1 MSKEKENKYNTSANP
16 PSGGEGAKDSTSK
29 APPLANGGK
38 GSSATVTGKAFDW
51 QLLKRIMH
59 YVKPY
64 TSVFVIAAFLTIFLA
79 VIALFQ
85 PILIQRTLD
94 KYILANDYH
103 GLVFMVELMIG
114 QLVVQTIAQY
124 YQTYLTN
131 SLGQSVIRDLRKD
144 VFNHI
149 TSLRLKYFDRT
160 PIGMLITRTVSDLE
174 TIADI
179 FSEGL
184 ISIMGDMLLVF
195 AVIGYMLWQ
204 DWKLALITLIP
215 MPFLFAS
222 TYVFKEAIKSS
233 FQEVRTQVAQLNTF
247 LAEHI
252 SGISV
257 IQYFSR
263 EEQEMR
269 KFKAVNLKY
278 RDANIRSNWY
288 YSIFFP
294 VVEILFAVCMALLVW
309 YGCKRILNDQ
319 QIHAISASEGGI
331 TPGLITSFIV
341 LLNMLF
347 RPIRQLADKFN
358 TLQMGMVGADRIFKV
373 LDTDE
378 VATDDGKLA
387 PSVLEG
393 DIEFKDVW
401 FAYNDENWVLKNINF
416 HIKPGETLALVGA
429 TGAGKSSTINILN
442 RFYDIGKGSV
452 TVDGYDIREYKVDYL
467 RSKIATVI
475 QDVFLFTDTIG
486 NNISLNNTQITREEI
501 IKAAKDVGAHEFI
514 ERLPGGYDYNVME
527 RGATL
532 SAGQAQLISFIRAL
546 VYNPAI
552 LVLDEATSSVDTE
565 TELLIQTAINKLMQ
579 GRTAIVIA
587 HRLSTIQ
594 NADKIIVLDH
604 GEIMESGTHQELLR
618 IENGYY
624 RKLYDLQFN
633 SAGIA
638 KPI

>member
-1 MSKEKENKYNTSANP
+1 
-16 PSGGEGAKDSTSK
+16 
-29 APPLANGGK
+29 
-38 GSSATVTGKAFDW
+38 
-51 QLLKRIMH
+51 MH

-64 TSVFVIAAFLTIFLA
+64 KVTFVIAAFLTIFLA
-79 VIALFQ
+79 ANALLQ
-85 PILIQRTLD
+85 PILIQKTLD
-94 KYILANDYH
+94 NYILKDNYN
-103 GLVFMVELMIG
+103 GLVFMVGLMVL
-114 QLVVQTIAQY
+114 QLVIQTVAQY

-144 VFNHI
+144 IFNHI

-184 ISIMGDMLLVF
+184 ISIMGDLLLVF
-195 AVIGYMLWQ
+195 AVIGYMLYQ

-215 MPFLFAS
+215 MPFLLMS

-233 FQEVRTQVAQLNTF
+233 FQEVRTQVAHLNTF

-252 SGISV
+252 SGMSV
-257 IQYFSR
+257 IQIFAR
-263 EEQEMR
+263 EDQEMR
-269 KFKAVNLKY
+269 KFKAVNSKY

-294 VVEILFAVCMALLVW
+294 VVEILFAICIGLLVW
-309 YGCKRILNDQ
+309 YGCKRILSDKELLNITAD
-319 QIHAISASEGGI
+319 HKGI
-331 TPGLITSFIV
+331 TPGVITGFIV

-378 VATDDGKLA
+378 VAPNDGKLRPA
-387 PSVLEG
+387 DLRGE
-393 DIEFKDVW
+393 IEFKDVW

-416 HIKPGETLALVGA
+416 KLEPGKTLALVGA

-442 RFYDIGKGSV
+442 RFYEIAKGSV
-452 TVDGYDIREYKVDYL
+452 TVDGHDIREYDVSYL
-467 RSKIATVI
+467 RSHIATVI
-475 QDVFLFTDTIG
+475 QDVFLFSDTIA
-486 NNISLNNTQITREEI
+486 NNISLNNTEITREQI
-501 IKAAKDVGAHEFI
+501 IAAAKDVGAHEFI

-527 RGATL
+527 RGSTL

-546 VYNPAI
+546 VYDPTI

-565 TELLIQTAINKLMQ
+565 TEILIQNAIGKLMQ

-604 GEIMESGTHQELLR
+604 GEIKETGTHQELLR
-618 IENGYY
+618 IEDGYY

-633 SAGIA
+633 SAGIV
-638 KPI
+638 KS

>member
-1 MSKEKENKYNTSANP
+1 LKSVSTDKQNSDSKNPQSAKEAKTP
-16 PSGGEGAKDSTSK
+16 PSA
-29 APPLANGGK
+29 
-38 GSSATVTGKAFDW
+38 VTGKALDW
-51 QLLKRIMH
+51 KLLGRVMH

-64 TSVFVIAAFLTIFLA
+64 NKTFITAVCLTVFLA
-79 VIALFQ
+79 AIAIVQ
-85 PILIQRTLD
+85 PILIQKTLD
-94 KYILANDYH
+94 DYILKDNYN
-103 GLVFMVELMIG
+103 GLVFMIELMLA
-114 QLVVQTIAQY
+114 QLVIQTIAQY
-124 YQTYLTN
+124 YQTYITN
-131 SLGQSVIRDLRKD
+131 WLGESVIRDLRIHI
-144 VFNHI
+144 FNHI

-160 PIGMLITRTVSDLE
+160 PIGVLITRTVSDLE

-195 AVIGYMLWQ
+195 AVIGYMLYI

-233 FQEVRTQVAQLNTF
+233 FQEVRTQVAHLNTF

-257 IQYFSR
+257 IQYFAR
-263 EEQEMR
+263 EDQEMR
-269 KFKAVNLKY
+269 KFVSVNKKY

-294 VVEILFAVCMALLVW
+294 VVEVLFAMCMGLLVW
-309 YGCKRILNDQ
+309 YGCKRILTDQ
-319 QIHAISASEGGI
+319 QLAHLSANNKVVS
-331 TPGLITSFIV
+331 PGTILAFIV
-341 LLNMLF
+341 YLNLLF

-373 LDTDE
+373 LDTNE
-378 VATDDGKLA
+378 VAVNTGTLR
-387 PSVLEG
+387 PSKING
-393 DIEFKDVW
+393 DIEFSHVW
-401 FAYNDENWVLKNINF
+401 FAYNEENWVLKDISF
-416 HIKPGETLALVGA
+416 HVKPGETLALVGA

-442 RFYDIGKGSV
+442 RFYEIGKGTV
-452 TVDGYDIREYKVDYL
+452 KVDGIDIHDYDVNYL
-467 RSKIATVI
+467 RAQIATVI
-475 QDVFLFTDTIG
+475 QDVFLFTDTIA
-486 NNISLNNTQITREEI
+486 NNISLNNEAITREQI
-501 IKAAKDVGAHEFI
+501 IAAAKDVGAHEFI

-527 RGATL
+527 RGSTL

-546 VYNPAI
+546 VYDPAI

-565 TELLIQTAINKLMQ
+565 TEILIQNAINKLMQ

-594 NADKIIVLDH
+594 NANRIIVLDH
-604 GEIMESGTHQELLR
+604 GEIKEIGTHQELLK
-618 IENGYY
+618 IEHGYY

-633 SAGIA
+633 SAGISR
-638 KPI
+638 

>member
-1 MSKEKENKYNTSANP
+1 MAE
-16 PSGGEGAKDSTSK
+16 
-29 APPLANGGK
+29 
-38 GSSATVTGKAFDW
+38 VTGKAFDW
-51 QLLKRIMH
+51 KLLKRVMR

-64 TSVFVIAAFLTIFLA
+64 QASFVIAAFLTVFLA
-79 VIALFQ
+79 ACALVQ
-85 PILIQRTLD
+85 PILIQKTLD
-94 KYILANDYH
+94 DYILVNNYG
-103 GLVFMVELMIG
+103 GLLFMVELMIG
-114 QLVVQTIAQY
+114 QLLIQTVAQY
-124 YQTYLTN
+124 YQTYMTN
-131 SLGQSVIRDLRKD
+131 SLGQSVIRDLRID
-144 VFNHI
+144 IFNHI

-160 PIGMLITRTVSDLE
+160 PIGVLITRTVSDLE

-184 ISIMGDMLLVF
+184 ISIMGDMLLVV
-195 AVIGYMLWQ
+195 AVIAYMLIQ

-233 FQEVRTQVAQLNTF
+233 FQEVRTQVARLNTF

-252 SGISV
+252 SGISI
-257 IQYFSR
+257 IQNFAR
-263 EEQEMR
+263 EDQEMR

-294 VVEILFAVCMALLVW
+294 VVEVLFAICIGLLVW
-309 YGCKRILNDQ
+309 YGCKRILTDQ
-319 QIHAISASEGGI
+319 QLAGLSASGKGV
-331 TPGLITSFIV
+331 TPGTILEFII
-341 LLNMLF
+341 LLNILF

-378 VATDDGKLA
+378 VAVNHGQLR
-387 PSVLEG
+387 PPRIEG
-393 DIEFKDVW
+393 EIEFKDVW
-401 FAYNDENWVLKNINF
+401 FAYNDENWVLKDINF
-416 HIKPGETLALVGA
+416 HVNPGETLALVGA

-442 RFYDIGKGSV
+442 RFYEIGKGTV
-452 TVDGYDIREYKVDYL
+452 TIDGEDIRDYDVDYL
-467 RSKIATVI
+467 RSQIATVI
-475 QDVFLFTDTIG
+475 QDVFLFTDTIA
-486 NNISLNNTQITREEI
+486 NNISLNNESITREQI
-501 IKAAKDVGAHEFI
+501 IAAAKDVGAHEFI

-532 SAGQAQLISFIRAL
+532 SAGQSQLISFIRAL

-565 TELLIQTAINKLMQ
+565 TELLIQNAINKLMQ

-604 GEIMESGTHQELLR
+604 GEIMETGTHQELLR
-618 IENGYY
+618 IEHGYY

-633 SAGIA
+633 SAGISR
-638 KPI
+638 

>member
-1 MSKEKENKYNTSANP
+1 MAE
-16 PSGGEGAKDSTSK
+16 
-29 APPLANGGK
+29 
-38 GSSATVTGKAFDW
+38 VTGKAIDW
-51 QLLKRIMH
+51 RLLKRVMH
-59 YVKPY
+59 YVTPY
-64 TSVFVIAAFLTIFLA
+64 KGIFALSGFLTVFLA
-79 VIALFQ
+79 VLALAQ
-85 PILIQRTLD
+85 PILMQKAVD
-94 KYILANDYH
+94 DYIVVSNYN
-103 GLVFMVELMIG
+103 GLVFIVGLMLC

-124 YQTYLTN
+124 YQTYMTN
-131 SLGQSVIRDLRKD
+131 SLGESVIRDLRID
-144 VFNHI
+144 IFNHI
-149 TSLRLKYFDRT
+149 TSMRLRYFDKT
-160 PIGMLITRTVSDLE
+160 PIGVLITRTVSDLE

-184 ISIMGDMLLVF
+184 ISIIGDLLLVV
-195 AVIGYMLWQ
+195 AIIVCMLIK

-215 MPFLFAS
+215 MPLLMLS
-222 TYVFKEAIKSS
+222 TYIFKEAIKSS

-252 SGISV
+252 SGISI
-257 IQYFSR
+257 IQYFAR
-263 EEQEMR
+263 EDQEMR
-269 KFKAVNLKY
+269 KFRSVNEKY

-294 VVEILFAVCMALLVW
+294 VVEILFSICIGLLVW
-309 YGCKRILNDQ
+309 YGCKRILSDQ
-319 QIHAISASEGGI
+319 QLSSISASGHVTAG
-331 TPGLITSFIV
+331 TVLAFIS
-341 LLNMLF
+341 LLNLLF

-373 LDTDE
+373 LDTDD
-378 VATDDGKLA
+378 AA
-387 PSVLEG
+387 PNKGTIRSEIKG
-393 DIEFKDVW
+393 DIRFDKVW

-416 HIKPGETLALVGA
+416 QIRPGETLALVGA

-442 RFYDIGKGSV
+442 RFYEIGRGEI
-452 TVDGYDIREYKVDYL
+452 TVDGVNIDDYEVGYL
-467 RSKIATVI
+467 RSRIATVI
-475 QDVFLFTDTIG
+475 QDVFLFSDTIA
-486 NNISLNNTQITREEI
+486 NNISLNNPTIIREEI
-501 IKAAKDVGAHEFI
+501 IAAAKDVGAHDFI
-514 ERLPGGYDYNVME
+514 MRLPGGYDYNVME

-565 TELLIQTAINKLMQ
+565 TEILIQNAINKLMQ

-594 NADKIIVLDH
+594 NADRILVLDH

-618 IENGYY
+618 IEDGYY

-633 SAGIA
+633 SAGIT
-638 KPI
+638 KG

>member
-1 MSKEKENKYNTSANP
+1 MSE
-16 PSGGEGAKDSTSK
+16 
-29 APPLANGGK
+29 
-38 GSSATVTGKAFDW
+38 VTGKALDW
-51 QLLKRIMH
+51 KLLKRVMH

-64 TSVFVIAAFLTIFLA
+64 NSTFVISAFLTIFLA
-79 VIALFQ
+79 AGALLQ
-85 PILIQRTLD
+85 PILIQHTLD
-94 KYILANDYH
+94 NDILNDNYD
-103 GLVFMVELMIG
+103 GLVFMVVLMII
-114 QLVVQTIAQY
+114 QLIVLTIAQY

-131 SLGQSVIRDLRKD
+131 ALGQSVIRDLRID
-144 VFNHI
+144 IFNHI

-195 AVIGYMLWQ
+195 AVIGFMLYE

-233 FQEVRTQVAQLNTF
+233 FQEVRTQVARLNTF

-252 SGISV
+252 SGISI
-257 IQYFSR
+257 IQLFAR
-263 EEQEMR
+263 EDQEMR
-269 KFKAVNLKY
+269 KFKEVNLKY

-294 VVEILFAVCMALLVW
+294 VVEILFAICMGLLVW
-309 YGCKRILNDQ
+309 YGCKRMLSDSQ
-319 QIHAISASEGGI
+319 LAAISARAGGI
-331 TPGLITSFIV
+331 TPGVITSFIV

-378 VATDDGKLA
+378 VAVDTGQINTGRLQ
-387 PSVLEG
+387 G
-393 DIEFKDVW
+393 DIEFSKVW
-401 FAYNDENWVLKNINF
+401 FAYNEENWVLKDINF

-442 RFYDIGKGSV
+442 RFYEIGSGSV
-452 TVDGYDIREYKVDYL
+452 KVDGHDLRDYQVEFL
-467 RSKIATVI
+467 RSQIATVI
-475 QDVFLFTDTIG
+475 QDVFLFTDTIA
-486 NNISLNNTQITREEI
+486 NNISLNNQSITREQI
-501 IKAAKDVGAHEFI
+501 IAAAKDVGAHEFI

-527 RGATL
+527 RGSTL
-532 SAGQAQLISFIRAL
+532 SAGQSQLISFIRAL

-565 TELLIQTAINKLMQ
+565 TEMLIQNAINKLMQ

-594 NADKIIVLDH
+594 NADRIIVLDH
-604 GEIMESGTHQELLR
+604 GEIMESGTHQELLK
-618 IENGYY
+618 IENGHY

-638 KPI
+638 R

>member
-1 MSKEKENKYNTSANP
+1 MSE
-16 PSGGEGAKDSTSK
+16 
-29 APPLANGGK
+29 
-38 GSSATVTGKAFDW
+38 VTGKAVDW
-51 QLLKRIMH
+51 KLLRRVMH

-64 TSVFVIAAFLTIFLA
+64 NGIFIIATFLTIFLA
-79 VIALFQ
+79 AIALVQ

-114 QLVVQTIAQY
+114 QLIIQTIAQY

-131 SLGQSVIRDLRKD
+131 SLGQSVIRDLRID
-144 VFNHI
+144 IFNHI

-184 ISIMGDMLLVF
+184 ISIMGDMLLVI

-215 MPFLFAS
+215 MPLLFAS

-233 FQEVRTQVAQLNTF
+233 FQEVRTQVAHLNTF

-252 SGISV
+252 SGISI
-257 IQYFSR
+257 IQYFAR
-263 EEQEMR
+263 EEQEIR
-269 KFKAVNLKY
+269 KFKSVNKKY

-294 VVEILFAVCMALLVW
+294 VVEILFAICMALLVW
-309 YGCKRILNDQ
+309 YGCKRILSDQ
-319 QIHAISASEGGI
+319 QMHSISASPGGV
-331 TPGLITSFIV
+331 TPGVITGFIV

-378 VATDDGKLA
+378 VAIDEGKLTPPA
-387 PSVLEG
+387 LQG
-393 DIEFKDVW
+393 AIEFNNVW
-401 FAYNDENWVLKNINF
+401 FAYNDENWVLKDINF

-442 RFYDIGKGSV
+442 RFYDIGKGEV
-452 TVDGYDIREYKVDYL
+452 KVDGIDIREYKVDYL

-486 NNISLNNTQITREEI
+486 NNISLNNPDITREEI
-501 IKAAKDVGAHEFI
+501 IKAAKDVGAHDFI

-546 VYNPAI
+546 VYNPTI

-565 TELLIQTAINKLMQ
+565 TELLIQNAINKLMQ

-604 GEIMESGTHQELLR
+604 GEIMETGTHQELLR

-638 KPI
+638 KPVE

>member
-1 MSKEKENKYNTSANP
+1 LYKSEIEHPKSEKKMSE
-16 PSGGEGAKDSTSK
+16 
-29 APPLANGGK
+29 
-38 GSSATVTGKAFDW
+38 VTGKALDW
-51 QLLKRIMH
+51 KLLKRVMH

-64 TSVFVIAAFLTIFLA
+64 NGTFVIAAFLTIFLA
-79 VIALFQ
+79 VSALIQ

-94 KYILANDYH
+94 KDILNDNYD
-103 GLVFMVELMIG
+103 GLLFMVGLMIA
-114 QLVVQTIAQY
+114 QLIVQTIAQY

-131 SLGQSVIRDLRKD
+131 ALGQSVIRDLRID
-144 VFNHI
+144 IFNHI

-195 AVIGYMLWQ
+195 AVIGFMLYE

-233 FQEVRTQVAQLNTF
+233 FQEVRTQVARLNTF

-252 SGISV
+252 SGISI
-257 IQYFSR
+257 IQLFAR
-263 EEQEMR
+263 EDQEMR
-269 KFKAVNLKY
+269 KFKEVNLKY

-294 VVEILFAVCMALLVW
+294 VVEILFAICMGLLVW
-309 YGCKRILNDQ
+309 YGCKRMLSDSQ
-319 QIHAISASEGGI
+319 LAAISARPGGI
-331 TPGLITSFIV
+331 TPGVITGFIV

-378 VATDDGKLA
+378 VAVDTGQINTGRLR
-387 PSVLEG
+387 G
-393 DIEFKDVW
+393 DIEFSKVW
-401 FAYNDENWVLKNINF
+401 FAYNDENWVLKDINF

-442 RFYDIGKGSV
+442 RFYEIGAGDVK
-452 TVDGYDIREYKVDYL
+452 VDGHDIRDYQVEFL
-467 RSKIATVI
+467 RSQIATVI
-475 QDVFLFTDTIG
+475 QDVFLFTDTIA
-486 NNISLNNTQITREEI
+486 NNISLNNQAITGEEI
-501 IKAAKDVGAHEFI
+501 IAAAKDVGAHEFI

-527 RGATL
+527 RGSTL

-565 TELLIQTAINKLMQ
+565 TEILIQNAINKLMQ

-594 NADKIIVLDH
+594 NADRIIVLDH
-604 GEIMESGTHQELLR
+604 GEIMESGTHQELLK
-618 IENGYY
+618 IENGHY

-638 KPI
+638 R

>member
-1 MSKEKENKYNTSANP
+1 MSE
-16 PSGGEGAKDSTSK
+16 
-29 APPLANGGK
+29 
-38 GSSATVTGKAFDW
+38 VTGKALDW
-51 QLLKRIMH
+51 NLLKRVMH

-64 TSVFVIAAFLTIFLA
+64 KTTFIIAASLTIFLA
-79 VIALFQ
+79 ANAVVQ
-85 PILIQRTLD
+85 PILIQKTLD
-94 KYILANDYH
+94 NYILKDDYN
-103 GLVFMVELMIG
+103 GLLFMVELMLS
-114 QLVVQTIAQY
+114 QLALQTIAQY

-131 SLGQSVIRDLRKD
+131 TLGQSVIRDLRID

-149 TSLRLKYFDRT
+149 TSLRLKYFDHT

-184 ISIMGDMLLVF
+184 ISIIGDLLLVI
-195 AVIGYMLWQ
+195 AVIGIMLFT
-204 DWKLALITLIP
+204 DWKLALITLVP
-215 MPFLFAS
+215 MPLLFLS

-247 LAEHI
+247 LQEHI
-252 SGISV
+252 SGISI
-257 IQYFSR
+257 IQVFAR
-263 EEQEMR
+263 EDQEMR
-269 KFKAVNLKY
+269 KFKSVNKKY
-278 RDANIRSNWY
+278 RDANIRSNLY

-294 VVEILFAVCMALLVW
+294 VVEILMAVCIGLLVW
-309 YGCKRILNDQ
+309 YGCKRILLDEQ
-319 QIHAISASEGGI
+319 VKAISAVSHGLKPGQFTQFVVFLKSILSEKI
-331 TPGLITSFIV
+331 TPGVITGFIV

-358 TLQMGMVGADRIFKV
+358 TLQMGMVGADRIFRV

-378 VATDDGKLA
+378 VAVNNGKLKPA
-387 PSVLEG
+387 HLSGE
-393 DIEFKDVW
+393 IEFKHVW
-401 FAYNDENWVLKNINF
+401 FAYNDENWVLKDINL
-416 HIKPGETLALVGA
+416 HVKPGKTLALVGA

-442 RFYDIGKGSV
+442 RFYEIAKGNV
-452 TVDGYDIREYKVDYL
+452 LVDGHDIREYDVNYL
-467 RSKIATVI
+467 RSRIATVI

-486 NNISLNNTQITREEI
+486 NNISLNNPAITREQVI
-501 IKAAKDVGAHEFI
+501 AAAKDVGAHEFI

-552 LVLDEATSSVDTE
+552 LILDEATSSVDTE
-565 TELLIQTAINKLMQ
+565 TEMLIQNAINKLME

-594 NADKIIVLDH
+594 KADKIIVLDH
-604 GEIMESGTHQELLR
+604 GEIKETGTHQQLLR
-618 IENGYY
+618 IEDGYY

-633 SAGIA
+633 SAGISRE
-638 KPI
+638 